1 MAGKKKAK
9 AGKRGGGFAFLV
21 IGLALFAMLL
31 FATPAFIVLMVGLV
45 PAFVALVVDADRAR
59 YATIAVF
66 ATNLAGVVP
75 FVLELVIDRAS
86 MMDAVAMVSDVFI
99 IAVMYG
105 AAAIGWALVLG
116 MPKVAAVYISVVNQS
131 RIESMRKEQQRLV
144 EEWGSGVAHGG

>member
-1 MAGKKKAK
+1 MAGKKKSK
-9 AGKRGGGFAFLV
+9 AGRRGGGFAFLA
-21 IGLALFAMLL
+21 IGLALFALLL
-31 FATPAFIVLMVGLV
+31 FATPAFIVLVVGLV
-45 PAFVALVVDADRAR
+45 PAIVAMVIDADRAR

-75 FVLELVIDRAS
+75 FVLELVIARAS

-144 EEWGSGVAHGG
+144 EEWGSEVAHGG